1 LRGSMGKTICI
12 AQNTVREAFR
22 DKVMYSLAFFGG
34 LVLVLN
40 RVLTPLALGEGSK
53 ITRDVGLSCI
63 SLFGLFIIVLS
74 GTTLIHRELDKK
86 TIAVILSKP
95 VSRGQFIVGRFFGLF
110 ATIAAIAVC
119 MALLLQAV
127 LLVTDGAADVKVMVV
142 SLVTVFELMVMTS
155 VAVFFSAAV
164 SPILAAMITVAA
176 YVVGSFSGDLIR
188 LADLAEGSAMKAA
201 ARALYYLLP
210 NLEMFNLRAAAVH
223 NLAIEPSRV
232 AAGVLYAI
240 AYSAAMVLLAVV
252 VFRRRE
258 IP

>member
-1 LRGSMGKTICI
+1 MGKTICI
-12 AQNTVREAFR
+12 AQNTVREAMR
-22 DKVMYSLAFFGG
+22 DKVMYSLVFFGA

-40 RVLTPLALGEGSK
+40 RVLTPLALGEGDK
-53 ITRDVGLSCI
+53 ITRDVGLSAI
-63 SLFGLFIIVLS
+63 SLFGLFIIILS
-74 GTTLIHRELDKK
+74 GTSLVHRELDKK

-95 VSRGQFIVGRFFGLF
+95 VSRGEFIVGRFFGLF
-110 ATIAAIAVC
+110 AVIAAIALC

-127 LLVTDGAADVKVMVV
+127 LLVTDGAVDIKVMVV

-164 SPILAAMITVAA
+164 SPMLGAMITFAS

-188 LADLAEGSAMKAA
+188 LAGLADGAAMKIT
-201 ARALYYLLP
+201 ARGLYYVLP
-210 NLEMFNLRAAAVH
+210 NLEIFNLRAAAVH
-223 NLAIEPSRV
+223 NVAIEPARV
-232 AAGVLYAI
+232 GAAVLYALM
-240 AYSAAMVLLAVV
+240 YSTAMVLFAVV